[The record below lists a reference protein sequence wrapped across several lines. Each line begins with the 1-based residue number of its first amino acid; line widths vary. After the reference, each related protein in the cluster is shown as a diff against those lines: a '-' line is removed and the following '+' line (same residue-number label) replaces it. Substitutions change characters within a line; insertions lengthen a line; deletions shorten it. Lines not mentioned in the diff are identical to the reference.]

1 MAKFIYR
8 NWRYAILV
16 KQINRYDKY
25 KDSGIEW
32 IGKIPQHWNVERLK
46 KIFTFG
52 KGLSI
57 TRENL
62 IEIGIP
68 VISYGQIH
76 SKTNTG
82 TQISDDLIR
91 YVPETYLETN
101 IQSLVNKGDFIFAD
115 TSEDIEGAGNCVFV
129 DKQLTLFAGYHSII
143 LKNKVHNYIL
153 GKYLSYLF
161 QTDLWRTQVRANVNG
176 IKVYSISQKILKNIT
191 VLVPQEN
198 EQQQIADYLDK
209 KCREIDRVVD
219 VQKEV
224 IEKLKEYKQ
233 SVITEAVTKGLDK
246 SVSLKDSGIEWI
258 GKIPQ
263 HWNVERL
270 KKIFTFGK
278 GLSITRENLI
288 EIGIPVI
295 SYGQIHSKTNTGTQ
309 ISDDLIRYVPETYL
323 ETNIQSLVNKGDFIF
338 ADTSEDIEGAGNCV
352 FVDKQ
357 LTLFAGYHSIIL
369 KNKVHNYILGKY
381 LSYLFQTDLWR
392 TQVRA
397 NVNGIKVY
405 SISQKILKNITA
417 LVPQKNEQ
425 EQIADYLEKKCGEID
440 NIINDKELLIEKF
453 TEYKKSLIYE
463 CVTGKRKVAD

>member
-1 MAKFIYR
+1 M
-8 NWRYAILV
+8 
-16 KQINRYDKY
+16 
-25 KDSGIEW
+25 
-32 IGKIPQHWNVERLK
+32 
-46 KIFTFG
+46 
-52 KGLSI
+52 
-57 TRENL
+57 
-62 IEIGIP
+62 
-68 VISYGQIH
+68 
-76 SKTNTG
+76 
-82 TQISDDLIR
+82 
-91 YVPETYLETN
+91 
-101 IQSLVNKGDFIFAD
+101 
-115 TSEDIEGAGNCVFV
+115 
-129 DKQLTLFAGYHSII
+129 
-143 LKNKVHNYIL
+143 KNKVHNYIL

-309 ISDDLIRYVPETYL
+309 ISDDLIRYVPETCL

-381 LSYLFQTDLWR
+381 LSY
-392 TQVRA
+392 
-397 NVNGIKVY
+397 Y
-405 SISQKILKNITA
+405 SK
-417 LVPQKNEQ
+417 
-425 EQIADYLEKKCGEID
+425 
-440 NIINDKELLIEKF
+440 
-453 TEYKKSLIYE
+453 LIYGE
-463 CVTGKRKVAD
+463 LK